1 MITQIRPTIMG
12 KLFSRETILP
22 FNTYA
27 VEPIGQSF
35 NLSSIQPI
43 LKDLEE
49 RTQNITKIIIGQ
61 NTYDEDS
68 LSQFANIIQECQNI
82 SIADFSSVLP
92 SDEFPEHLEILN
104 STLLC
109 LRNIYE
115 VDLSNNSLTEYSIDT
130 LSFLFHSSRLKS
142 IKLNDNLLGVEGAM
156 KLAEAFRNSELEL
169 HVFCAE
175 RNLLEDQGVLE
186 LSQAFSKMK
195 SLRQISLSENR
206 LGKEGIV
213 LLCNSLLLNPEMQ
226 VLDLDHS
233 YFNEEAAHI
242 ALESMLQNLQFLS
255 RISLNDCFLGNS
267 GAGKVLSALNS
278 SNFNLRELRMAYNEI
293 DEDAVG
299 VWVEELLKSRMSL
312 EVLVN

>member
-1 MITQIRPTIMG
+1 MG

-22 FNTYA
+22 LNIYT

-35 NLSSIQPI
+35 TLSSIQPI

-49 RTQNITKIIIGQ
+49 KTQNITKIIIGQ

-82 SIADFSSVLP
+82 SIADFSAVLP
-92 SDEFPEHLEILN
+92 SVEFPEHLEILN

-115 VDLSNNSLTEYSIDT
+115 VDLSNNHLTEYSIDT

-169 HVFCAE
+169 YVFCAE

-213 LLCNSLLLNPEMQ
+213 VLCNSLLQNPEMQ

-233 YFNEEAAHI
+233 FFNEEASHA
-242 ALESMLQNLQFLS
+242 ALDSLLQNHEFFY
-255 RISLNDCFLGNS
+255 RISLNDCFLGNA
-267 GAGKVLSALNS
+267 GAVTVFSALNS
-278 SNFNLRELRMAYNEI
+278 SNYHLRELHMAYNEI
-293 DEDAVG
+293 DDDAVG
-299 VWVEELLKSRMSL
+299 VCIEEILKSRMSL